1 MYFADRQ
8 MFERYPDKSG
18 KMVFYQIGE
27 VGFGQDADGRTLE
40 EVPSLHLV
48 KKRRVVKRSRILSRQ
63 NQKPAV

>member
-40 EVPSLHLV
+40 EVSSLHLV